1 MDLKSG
7 KARETLGLLGFLVLS
22 TAQVSNMILA
32 RGVAGSVPPFSI
44 AFFRWSIVAIGLSPL
59 IVAALRQQPGLLREE
74 GLGIAAAGFLGMFV
88 CGGPVYLAGT
98 TTSAINL
105 ALIMALSPLMV
116 LLFSLVMGLE
126 TVNRWHIIGMAIAL
140 SGAVLVITRGQTSGE
155 HGLTQGDILVLCA
168 MLGWAGYTLVQNRI
182 GAGVSFLARI
192 GLFAAFGAL
201 FSLPFALH
209 ETWSDPSAVFSFK
222 AAKVYLF
229 AGLVPGLRRLS
240 PDAPRAIARRFT
252 VIAWPAFA
260 VLVGTGIWN
269 IVALHVSWDSDQGTT
284 LVVKLAVVAVSG
296 VTAFVHSRV
305 RSRPLL
311 AAFGALTALSALG
324 ALFLGIVLAG

>member
-7 KARETLGLLGFLVLS
+7 KAREVLGLLGFLVLS
-22 TAQVSNMILA
+22 TAQVSNMVLA
-32 RGVAGSVPPFSI
+32 RGVAGSVPPFAI

-59 IVAALRQQPGLLREE
+59 IIAALRQQPSLLRKE

-105 ALIMALSPLMV
+105 ALIMAMSPLMV

-126 TVNRWHIIGMAIAL
+126 RVSRWQVIGMIIAL

-155 HGLTQGDILVLCA
+155 HGLTQGDILVLLA
-168 MLGWAGYTLVQNRI
+168 MMAWAGYTLVQNRI

-192 GLFAAFGAL
+192 GMFAAAGAL
-201 FSLPFALH
+201 FSLPFAVH
-209 ETWSDPSAVFSFK
+209 EMWADPSAVLSLK

-229 AGLVPGLRRLS
+229 AGLVPGL
-240 PDAPRAIARRFT
+240 
-252 VIAWPAFA
+252 FA
-260 VLVGTGIWN
+260 YSAYSYLG
-269 IVALHVSWDSDQGTT
+269 S
-284 LVVKLAVVAVSG
+284 
-296 VTAFVHSRV
+296 
-305 RSRPLL
+305 
-311 AAFGALTALSALG
+311 AFGALSTSLSLYLG
-324 ALFLGIVLAG
+324 PVVGAVLSIIFLGEAPTYIHLIGGVLSLGGMWLSLRRKADKPGQAAR